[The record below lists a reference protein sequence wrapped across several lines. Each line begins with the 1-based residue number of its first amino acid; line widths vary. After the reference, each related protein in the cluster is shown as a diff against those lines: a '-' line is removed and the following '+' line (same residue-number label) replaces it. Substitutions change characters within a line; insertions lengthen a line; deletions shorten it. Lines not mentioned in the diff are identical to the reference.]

1 MIDAIAGTV
10 ARIGED
16 HVILET
22 GGIAF
27 RVFCPARALREFTDG
42 EEAEAFIH
50 LALRDDALQ
59 LYGFPTRYERD
70 VFRQLLP
77 VGQVGPKLAL
87 QILSTLPAQQLVA
100 AIAAGDVE
108 SLTSVKGIGRKTAQ
122 RIVID
127 LRDKLSLGAASSE
140 IPGGVPLS
148 EAEVTALRA
157 LTSKSLGF
165 SVRQARNA
173 LHHLRGEKLD
183 TPELV
188 RRALE
193 ILGSER

>member
-1 MIDAIAGTV
+1 MY
-10 ARIGED
+10 
-16 HVILET
+16 
-22 GGIAF
+22 
-27 RVFCPARALREFTDG
+27 
-42 EEAEAFIH
+42 IH

-70 VFRQLLP
+70 LFRQLLP

-87 QILSTLPAQQLVA
+87 QILSTLPPDQLVG
-100 AIAAGDVE
+100 AIASGDVDG
-108 SLTSVKGIGRKTAQ
+108 LTTVKGVGRKTAQ

-127 LRDKLSLGAASSE
+127 LRDKLSAGAIPTE
-140 IPGGVPLS
+140 VPGGLPLS
-148 EAEVTALRA
+148 DDEVTALRA

-173 LHHLRGEKLD
+173 IQRLRDEGLSA
-183 TPELV
+183 PELV

-193 ILGSER
+193 ILGSE

>member
-1 MIDAIAGTV
+1 MIDAVTGIVG
-10 ARIGED
+10 RIGED

-27 RVFCPARALREFTDG
+27 HVFCPGRALPLLPPG
-42 EEAEAFIH
+42 EEREMFIH

-87 QILSTLPAQQLVA
+87 QILSTMSPEQLVT
-100 AIAAGDVE
+100 AIAAGDVDA
-108 SLTSVKGIGRKTAQ
+108 LTTVKGVGRKTAQ

-127 LRDKLSLGAASSE
+127 LRDKLTSGAIPSE
-140 IPGGVPLS
+140 IPGGLPLS
-148 EAEVTALRA
+148 DDEVTALRA

-165 SVRQARNA
+165 SVRQARHA
-173 LHHLRGEKLD
+173 IQRLRDEKLSAS
-183 TPELV
+183 ELV

-193 ILGSER
+193 ILGSE